1 MAKIG
6 YARVSSTGQ
15 SLDIQIEALTKY
27 GCDNTGDNC
36 IFQEKVSGT
45 TMNRPELTACLKHVR
60 KGDTLVITKL
70 DRLARSTLDLA
81 KILDDLE
88 RRGIGFVVLDQDID
102 TTTPTGKL
110 LFTMLAAIA
119 EFETGLRAERQ
130 REGIDKA
137 KNNGVKFGAKL
148 KLSNIQMDEIVIKR
162 ENGSIVSELADEYDV
177 SSSTINR
184 VIRARKEA
192 KELAE

>member
-1 MAKIG
+1 MNQGQLVG
-6 YARVSSTGQ
+6 YARVSSVGQ
-15 SLDIQIEALTKY
+15 SLDVQVEKLKDY
-27 GCDNTGDNC
+27 GC
-36 IFQEKVSGT
+36 FKFYREKKSGSSVN
-45 TMNRPELTACLKHVR
+45 NRSELKSCLDYLR
-60 KGDTLVITKL
+60 EGDTLVITKL